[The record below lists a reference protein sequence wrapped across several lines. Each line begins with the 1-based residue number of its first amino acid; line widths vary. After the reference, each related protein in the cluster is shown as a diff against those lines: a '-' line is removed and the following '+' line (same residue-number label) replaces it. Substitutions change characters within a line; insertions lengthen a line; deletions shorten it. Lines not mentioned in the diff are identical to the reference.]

1 MNEAICVHLYGDGSR
16 NNRLRAEYIYCDK
29 ANECSACKQG
39 KCLCVTEPFSSR
51 CPVGNVETIDGGTKR
66 SKMFTKVK
74 NSVKSDPNYGVLQ
87 YSSNLKIVRIGDDA
101 VLSLAYV
108 RLKIENDVL
117 KVDGPWG
124 SGSKILFVPKE
135 IFTADNVLNICKC
148 KPMALMGGEI
158 DSYQNDEVPMFL
170 RQLRELFPEVYVELI
185 AKSPSQENKVPHFI
199 GKQAKLLTLKPN
211 CEYKTMHGKF
221 FFDGKYAYFDNYNT
235 AFKPFWKCGNMSAKV
250 EVTNDTVVTVSDNE
264 QVLETTEFV

>member
-74 NSVKSDPNYGVLQ
+74 NSAKSDPNYGVLQ
-87 YSSNLKIVRIGDDA
+87 YSGNLKIVRIGDDA

-185 AKSPSQENKVPHFI
+185 ANHCHFHH
-199 GKQAKLLTLKPN
+199 N
-211 CEYKTMHGKF
+211 CQLALSSF
-221 FFDGKYAYFDNYNT
+221 
-235 AFKPFWKCGNMSAKV
+235 PIS
-250 EVTNDTVVTVSDNE
+250 
-264 QVLETTEFV
+264 TESFLMMILACSY